1 MKNNIQQSCL
11 LNNERSIIY
20 LGIQL
25 TLIIV

>member
-11 LNNERSIIY
+11 LNNELSIIY
-20 LGIQL
+20 LDIQL